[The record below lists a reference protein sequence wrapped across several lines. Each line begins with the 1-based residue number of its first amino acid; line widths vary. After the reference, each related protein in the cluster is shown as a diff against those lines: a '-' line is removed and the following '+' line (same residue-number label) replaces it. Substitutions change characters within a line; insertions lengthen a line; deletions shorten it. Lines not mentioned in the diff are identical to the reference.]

1 MRFLVALAGLLLA
14 PGLAMAAPVDRA
26 RDAYRFGFPVYQM
39 VFTRQQ
45 AAARIPPGFNP
56 VNFLFHRPTLADA
69 NAREVTTPNN
79 DTLYSSAWLDLS
91 AGPVELTMPAL
102 PRRYHS
108 VALMSSFTD
117 NFAVLGTRANG
128 GRGGKFWIA
137 GPGWAGEPPADVQ
150 LVRAPTNDVWLL
162 VRVLVD
168 GPADLAAARAAQQGF
183 KLDGPK
189 PDRPFAA
196 RATNATD
203 PETFL
208 AVVNEA
214 LARGA
219 MPPAKARVA
228 RRLAKAGIGVP
239 FAALKPAMQDAWRAN
254 IKAFYDELR
263 TGLGHTGE
271 TVHGWSYPRPG
282 IGTADADDLYRARV
296 ALGGLGALPREEAI
310 YLSTGT
316 LDGARD
322 WVLRMPANVPVEAFW
337 SLSMYEIAP
346 DGRLFFTRNPIDRFA
361 LGDRTP
367 GLKRNAD
374 GTIDIR
380 ISSRPPAD
388 TANWLPAPAGPFRLT
403 FRGYLPGP
411 ALLGGTFRLPAVEE
425 SR

>member
-1 MRFLVALAGLLLA
+1 MRLIVALALLLVA
-14 PGLAMAAPVDRA
+14 PAVATAAPADRA
-26 RDAYRFGFPVYQM
+26 REAYRFGFPLYQL

-69 NAREVTTPNN
+69 NARDVTTPNN

-108 VALMSSFTD
+108 VALMSAFTD
-117 NFAVLGTRANG
+117 VFAVLGTRANG

-137 GPGWAGEPPADVQ
+137 GPDWAGEPPADVQ
-150 LVRAPTNDVWLL
+150 LVRAPTSDVWLL

-168 GPADLAAARAAQQGF
+168 GPSDLAAARSAQQGF
-183 KLDGPK
+183 KLEGPK

-196 RATNATD
+196 RATDPTD
-203 PETFL
+203 PEAFL

-214 LARGA
+214 LARGGLPA
-219 MPPAKARVA
+219 AKARVA

-239 FAALKPAMQDAWRAN
+239 FAALKPAMQAAWRTH
-254 IKAFYDELR
+254 IRAFYDDLR
-263 TGLGHTGE
+263 VGLGHGGE
-271 TVHGWSYPRPG
+271 TVHGWSYPRAG

-310 YLSTGT
+310 YLGTGT
-316 LDGARD
+316 LDGNRN

-337 SLSMYEIAP
+337 SLSLYEIAP

-380 ISSRPPAD
+380 ISARRPDD
-388 TANWLPAPAGPFRLT
+388 TANWLPAPSGPFRLT

-425 SR
+425 LR